1 MTTVTMPQLGESVTE
16 GTILK
21 WLKQPGD
28 AVALDDSLC
37 EIETEKVTAEL
48 PSPFEGTMGEILVPE
63 GEVAQVGAALCQVT
77 ETTSSAPGHAGN
89 GAVHTPKAQN
99 GAWSGGPMAIPPDE
113 EPAAPVPDVK
123 TDRASLPRERPVAPT
138 ARTLASDAERKPDSR
153 ERFYSPAVMKLA
165 REHSVP
171 LEAITGTGIGG
182 RVTRK
187 DVESAIAAGPS
198 RGGVASAPRAAAE
211 HIAASL
217 PADSG
222 SIPAPNGAYE
232 VVRITPTRR
241 TIAENLK
248 RSNLD
253 APQAWTMVEAD
264 VTTLVALR
272 TREKVRFEQQE
283 GVALTLL
290 PYFTAAVCETLREFP
305 MLNARWEGD
314 ELRRYH
320 SLDVGIAVASES
332 GLVVPVIHGAGDLS
346 IAGLA
351 KRIADLSQRAHAR
364 KLRVEDIEGG
374 TFTVNNTGAFG
385 SITSKPIVN
394 YPQVAIVTMERVV
407 KRPVVMENDAIAVR
421 SIMNVCLSFDHR
433 AMDGL
438 EAGGFLAALKRR
450 LEAFA

>member
-21 WLKQPGD
+21 WLKQPGE

-48 PSPFEGTMGEILVPE
+48 PSPYEGTMGKLLVPE
-63 GEVAQVGAALCQVT
+63 GETVGIGEPLCEVLEAAAGAG
-77 ETTSSAPGHAGN
+77 APSGN
-89 GAVHTPKAQN
+89 GEVRLPKAAA

-113 EPAAPVPDVK
+113 EPAALPPNGVRPSATSAAEPVH
-123 TDRASLPRERPVAPT
+123 T
-138 ARTLASDAERKPDSR
+138 AAVEARAERRPDSR
-153 ERFYSPAVMKLA
+153 ERFYSPAVMRLA
-165 REHSVP
+165 HEHTIEIGGIS
-171 LEAITGTGIGG
+171 GTGIGG

-187 DVESAIAAGPS
+187 DVEAAIAAGSPQT
-198 RGGVASAPRAAAE
+198 APPVPE
-211 HIAASL
+211 PIAARVDAGAR
-217 PADSG
+217 PA
-222 SIPAPNGAYE
+222 AGAYE
-232 VVRITPTRR
+232 VVKLTATRR

-248 RSNLD
+248 RSNLE

-264 VTTLVALR
+264 VSGLVALR
-272 TREKVRFEQQE
+272 AREKERFRQQE
-283 GVALTLL
+283 GVDLTLL
-290 PYFTAAVCETLREFP
+290 PYFTLAVCETLHEFP

-314 ELRRYH
+314 ELRRYRGI
-320 SLDVGIAVASES
+320 DVGIAVASEA
-332 GLVVPVIHGAGDLS
+332 GLVVPVVHGAGDLS
-346 IAGLA
+346 VAGLA
-351 KRIADLSQRAHAR
+351 KRIADVAQRAHVR
-364 KLRVEDIEGG
+364 KLRIEDIEGG

-407 KRPVVMENDAIAVR
+407 KRPVVLANDAIAVR

-438 EAGGFLAALKRR
+438 EAGGFLAALKQR
-450 LEAFA
+450 LEGIS